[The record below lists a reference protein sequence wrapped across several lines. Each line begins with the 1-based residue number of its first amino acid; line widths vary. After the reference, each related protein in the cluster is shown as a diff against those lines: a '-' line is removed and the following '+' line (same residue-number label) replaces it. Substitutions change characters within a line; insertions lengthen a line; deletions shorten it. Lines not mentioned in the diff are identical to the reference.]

1 MFSVV
6 FSTQVW
12 HLPRG
17 SDGAGVIA
25 AYDDAAAARAAL
37 ALTVPLLRLHTR
49 V

>member
-1 MFSVV
+1 MFNVSFSV
-6 FSTQVW
+6 
-12 HLPRG
+12 PRFG
-17 SDGAGVIA
+17 IYRADGGEIA